1 MNSTMHY
8 RYQISVGS
16 TKMAYPFVCQLLPF
30 VCIKDPLVKPLVCKK
45 LPLVGFDDFIEG
57 FTLIEMIVVL
67 TVLGIL
73 VGIAAPALST
83 FVHSNRLVSVT
94 NDLVADFSLARNEAI
109 KRSRVTGVC
118 KSSDGTSCTNA
129 GTWASGWIVFADTND
144 SGGWSAGDEVIRFH
158 EALAKI
164 TVTAAADSVL
174 YNRAGS
180 ISAGTGTYSIC
191 SSAIHQTRD
200 VTLSTTGRSNITSG
214 SC

>member
-1 MNSTMHY
+1 MHY
-8 RYQISVGS
+8 RYRISIGS
-16 TKMAYPFVCQLLPF
+16 PKNICPFVCHL
-30 VCIKDPLVKPLVCKK
+30 IPLVCFNYPLDYPLVCKK
-45 LPLVGFDDFIEG
+45 VPFVGFDDFMRG

-83 FVHSNRLVSVT
+83 FVHSNRLVTAT

-118 KSSDGTSCTNA
+118 KSSDGASCTNT
-129 GTWASGWIVFADTND
+129 GTWASGWIVFVDTND
-144 SGGWSAGDEVIRFH
+144 DAAWSAGDEVIRTH

-164 TVTAAADSVL
+164 TVPTAAADSVL
-174 YNRAGS
+174 YNRSGS
-180 ISAGTGTYSIC
+180 ITAGTGAYSIC
-191 SSAIHQTRD
+191 SSAVHQTRD

>member
-1 MNSTMHY
+1 
-8 RYQISVGS
+8 
-16 TKMAYPFVCQLLPF
+16 MACPFVCQLIPFICINRPNTKPF
-30 VCIKDPLVKPLVCKK
+30 VGKK
-45 LPLVGFDDFIEG
+45 IPIVGFDDFMRG

-67 TVLGIL
+67 TVIGIL

-83 FVHSNRLVSVT
+83 FVHSNRLVTAT

-118 KSSDGTSCTNA
+118 KSSDGTSCTNT

-144 SGGWSAGDEVIRFH
+144 SGGWSAGDEIIRSH
-158 EALAKI
+158 EALTKI
-164 TVTAAADSVL
+164 TVPTAAADSVL

-180 ISAGTGTYSIC
+180 ITAGTGAYSIC

-200 VTLSTTGRSNITSG
+200 VTLSTTGRSSITSG

>member
-1 MNSTMHY
+1 MHY
-8 RYQISVGS
+8 RYRIFVSS
-16 TKMAYPFVCQLLPF
+16 SRMACPFVCQLIPFICINRPNTKPF
-30 VCIKDPLVKPLVCKK
+30 VGKK
-45 LPLVGFDDFIEG
+45 IPIVGFDDFMRG

-67 TVLGIL
+67 TVIGIL

-83 FVHSNRLVSVT
+83 FVHSNRLVTAT

-118 KSSDGTSCTNA
+118 KSSDGTSCTNT

-144 SGGWSAGDEVIRFH
+144 SGGWSAGDEIIRSH
-158 EALAKI
+158 EALTKI
-164 TVTAAADSVL
+164 TVPTAAADSVL

-180 ISAGTGTYSIC
+180 ITAGTGAYSIC

-200 VTLSTTGRSNITSG
+200 VTLSTTGRSSITSG

>member
-1 MNSTMHY
+1 MNSAMHY
-8 RYQISVGS
+8 RHRISIGS
-16 TKMAYPFVCQLLPF
+16 QKDACPFVCHLLPF
-30 VCIKDPLVKPLVCKK
+30 VCFNYPSSYPLVCKK
-45 LPLVGFDDFIEG
+45 IPFVGFDDLMRG

-67 TVLGIL
+67 TVMGIL

-83 FVHSNRLVSVT
+83 FVHSNRLVTAT

-118 KSSDGTSCTNA
+118 KSSDGTSCTNT
-129 GTWASGWIVFADTND
+129 GTWASGWIVFADTDD
-144 SGGWSAGDEVIRFH
+144 SNGWSAGDEIIRFH

-164 TVTAAADSVL
+164 TVTTAADSVL
-174 YNRAGS
+174 YNRSGGITAG
-180 ISAGTGTYSIC
+180 IGAYSIC

>member
-1 MNSTMHY
+1 MHY
-8 RYQISVGS
+8 RYRISVDS
-16 TKMAYPFVCQLLPF
+16 SRMVCPFVCHLLPF
-30 VCIKDPLVKPLVCKK
+30 VCFNYPPDY
-45 LPLVGFDDFIEG
+45 PLVGKKIPFVCFDDFMRG
-57 FTLIEMIVVL
+57 FTLIEIIVVL

-73 VGIAAPALST
+73 VGIAAPALNT
-83 FVHSNRLVSVT
+83 FVHSNRLVTAT
-94 NDLVADFSLARNEAI
+94 NDLVTDFSLARNEAI

-129 GTWASGWIVFADTND
+129 GTWASGWIVFVDTND

-180 ISAGTGTYSIC
+180 ITAGIGAYSIC